1 MGDEMKQF
9 ISEFKNDVDYNK
21 YFNNKEI
28 CFVDIETTGL
38 SNNYNSIYLIGILY
52 FNKTNRLWT
61 LVQLFAQNLN
71 EESSILEEFIK
82 IIKGFDSIIT
92 YNGDTFD
99 IPFINKRLEK
109 FNLDYKLSKDLSF
122 DMYRVVK
129 DNRYYLNL
137 ENLKLKTL
145 EKSIGIHRDDIYSGK
160 ECIQFY
166 KEYVATNNE
175 EYRDRV
181 LAHNYD
187 DLFYMINL
195 LKILDIIDEKKSIVI
210 SYDDK
215 KISLE
220 ITCIDIKGDIFIIK
234 GLYKENMNIKLMHY
248 DNNYTILLDEENNF
262 EITMEYTTGL
272 ITAEKKAIFVD
283 KNKLALSNNIIDS
296 TNYDVALNI
305 ILLKIEKEFLIDNIK
320 AVVSDLLVKS
330 LGTNLY

>member
-1 MGDEMKQF
+1 MQF
-9 ISEFKNDVDYNK
+9 VNEFKNDTDYNK

-38 SNNYNSIYLIGILY
+38 SSNYNSIYLIGILF
-52 FNKTNRLWT
+52 FNKSNMLWT

-71 EESSILEEFIK
+71 EESLILEDFIR
-82 IIKGFDSIIT
+82 IIRKFDSIIT

-109 FNLDYKLSKDLSF
+109 FNLDYKLSKELSF

-166 KEYVATNNE
+166 KKYVDTNNE

-195 LKILDIIDEKKSIVI
+195 LEVLDLIEEKKSLVI
-210 SYDDK
+210 NYDDN
-215 KISLE
+215 KITLK
-220 ITCIDIKGDIFIIK
+220 ITGIEIKGDIFIIK
-234 GLYKENMNIKLMHY
+234 GLFNEDLNTKLVHY
-248 DNNYTILLDEENNF
+248 DNNYSILLDEQKRF
-262 EITMEYTTGL
+262 EITMEYATGL
-272 ITAEKKAIFVD
+272 ITPEKKAIFVD
-283 KNKLALSNNIIDS
+283 KNKLVLSNHIIDS
-296 TNYDVALNI
+296 TNYDVAPNV
-305 ILLKIEKEFLIDNIK
+305 ILLKVEKEFLIDNIK
-320 AVVSDLLVKS
+320 AVISDLLIQS
-330 LGTNLY
+330 LRANLY